1 MMNGARWIELGATTP
16 QRFHDLYRD
25 AAAAQPRAAEPIIFW
40 GKPQPHIC
48 LGAHQSRAAELD
60 PACPYSIAQR
70 PLGGGTVWLDARQ
83 YCFIMVVPAPTWGAP
98 VAWFNRGLAPLID
111 TYRTF
116 GLDVE
121 QRGRD
126 VWLQGKK
133 IAGSGAATIG
143 SSAVLGSSFMLEFDA
158 HSFAE
163 AIKCP
168 SCQYRSMLR
177 RALTGA
183 MTSWQEHALAP
194 PEPEIRTAFRKHIC
208 GRLGWTVYD
217 DELKPGECVASGDA
231 AEDDASG
238 GKAIANGIKINDA
251 TFLLEATFADAVL
264 TLLRS
269 HRTLA
274 DIALPGII
282 SPALAER
289 MAGLLL
295 SEPVLRSALEQEL
308 TAEHALLWTR
318 RILALAGEVT

>member
-1 MMNGARWIELGATTP
+1 MMNGARWIEVGATTP

-25 AAAAQPRAAEPIIFW
+25 AAAAQPRGAEPIIFW

-98 VAWFNRGLAPLID
+98 AAWFNRGLAPLID

-116 GLDVE
+116 GLYVE

-143 SSAVLGSSFMLEFDA
+143 SSAVLGSSFMLDFDG

-168 SCQYRSMLR
+168 SCQYRLMLR
-177 RALTGA
+177 KALTGA

-194 PEPEIRTAFRKHIC
+194 PESEIRTAFRKHIC

-217 DELKPGECVASGDA
+217 DELRPSECVAAGDT
-231 AEDDASG
+231 AEDAASG
-238 GKAIANGIKINDA
+238 GKAVANGIKINDA

-318 RILALAGEVT
+318 RILALAGEVS